1 MRPLALA
8 LFASGFSACTPHAPV
23 DALDA
28 PITLTAVDTV
38 EVEWR
43 TIGLV
48 GLVPKERFVWTCG
61 TFDRTPAERADMY
74 SIDAVIRSKGGV
86 ACY

>member
-1 MRPLALA
+1 MRPHALA
-8 LFASGFSACTPHAPV
+8 LIACGFSACTLQAPV

-38 EVEWR
+38 EVKWR

-61 TFDRTPAERADMY
+61 TFHRTPLEWTY
-74 SIDAVIRSKGGV
+74 GVIRSKGGV

>member
-1 MRPLALA
+1 MRPHALA
-8 LFASGFSACTPHAPV
+8 LIACGFSACTPQAPV
-23 DALDA
+23 DPLDA
-28 PITLTAVDTV
+28 PIALTAVDTV
-38 EVEWR
+38 AVEWR
-43 TIGLV
+43 SIGLV

-61 TFDRTPAERADMY
+61 TFDRTPAERAAMY